1 MLERQFYSLLGP
13 VLCDAFIN
21 DLGTCE
27 VPHQLQLPLPH
38 LPQQDPGSAPLG
50 VQTPVPKAFSDKM
63 LSLGCNGILQALL
76 SCLEKGQPWGWL
88 GDVQVQ
94 GFSLPFCFL
103 NSSLTRRR
111 SSTWVEKVGSQLQPG
126 ALVQRW
132 S

>member
-21 DLGTCE
+21 NLGMHE

-103 NSSLTRRR
+103 SSSLTRRR

-126 ALVQRW
+126 ALTQRW

>member
-50 VQTPVPKAFSDKM
+50 VRTPVPKAFSDKM
-63 LSLGCNGILQALL
+63 LSCGAGWVMYKCKASLCLLFPQLIFNQVEEQHLGGKGGQSAAAWCFSTVLVLIPALI
-76 SCLEKGQPWGWL
+76 PA
-88 GDVQVQ
+88 
-94 GFSLPFCFL
+94 FFTFL
-103 NSSLTRRR
+103 TQDA
-111 SSTWVEKVGSQLQPG
+111 G
-126 ALVQRW
+126 
-132 S
+132 